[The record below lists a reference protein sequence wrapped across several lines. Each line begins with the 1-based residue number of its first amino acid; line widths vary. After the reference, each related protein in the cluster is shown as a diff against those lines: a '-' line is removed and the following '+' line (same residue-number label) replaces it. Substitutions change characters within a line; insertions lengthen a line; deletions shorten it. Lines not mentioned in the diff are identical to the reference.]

1 MSEQKPRILVVD
13 DEPKY
18 SHIIRINLEARG
30 YKVYLANTGLTAI
43 DMAAVNNPDLII
55 LDVRMPQMDGFEA
68 CHRIRQ
74 FSSVPIIMLTALVED
89 VDKVKGLDLGADD
102 YITKPFN
109 IEELLARVRAA
120 LRRVE
125 LAEQSTNT
133 PRFQAGDLVVDL
145 VQQRAY
151 VGDEEEVNLTLIEFR
166 LLQELINRVGQ
177 VVTSK
182 YLLTNVWGAGY
193 EGDERVLRQ
202 AIYRLRKKIEQD
214 PKNPKYIQTKSGMGY
229 IFSVP
234 D

>member
-133 PRFQAGDLVVDL
+133 PRFEAGDLVVDL